1 MRQLPGARGSHEDL
15 RTHRH
20 GRACTLEAQGSFPG
34 APGVLTPLQRSQL
47 QVLQDQLAQQTFHA
61 RLACAL
67 QGGVTSVKENPAPR
81 QTPGQEASHSQCV
94 PPR

>member
-1 MRQLPGARGSHEDL
+1 M
-15 RTHRH
+15 
-20 GRACTLEAQGSFPG
+20 
-34 APGVLTPLQRSQL
+34 
-47 QVLQDQLAQQTFHA
+47 LQDQLAQQTFHA